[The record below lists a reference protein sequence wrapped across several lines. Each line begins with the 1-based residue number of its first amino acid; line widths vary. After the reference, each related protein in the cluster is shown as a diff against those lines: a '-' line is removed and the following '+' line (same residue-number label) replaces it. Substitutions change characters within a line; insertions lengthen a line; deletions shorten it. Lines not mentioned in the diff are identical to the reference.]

1 MMRVKDNQGKEE
13 KEILERLWKRKERRE
28 EELRDNEKGVKEK

>member
-1 MMRVKDNQGKEE
+1 MMRVKDNQDKEE